1 MESLF
6 YSNVRQDAMQ
16 LLGRAVGGDS
26 ADWSKR
32 RKDREAKRTDGL
44 SHLDA
49 EGRERLGNETGR
61 MDFDSIAFFSE
72 GQLGDQQQET
82 CHIHEGYTCLD
93 QMLLRLGHER
103 QGG

>member
-1 MESLF
+1 
-6 YSNVRQDAMQ
+6 MQ

-44 SHLDA
+44 SHVDA

-61 MDFDSIAFFSE
+61 MDLIPLPFFPRAS
-72 GQLGDQQQET
+72 LAT
-82 CHIHEGYTCLD
+82 NSRRHVIYTRGILV
-93 QMLLRLGHER
+93 
-103 QGG
+103 